1 MLRSLSSGVSGMRSN
16 QVRMD
21 VIANNIANVNTVGFK
36 SSRATLK
43 DGFSQLL
50 QGASRPQGDLG
61 GLNPKQVG
69 LGAQVGSI
77 DMLFSQ
83 GAIEA
88 SSRETDLAL
97 QGDSFFVVAKG
108 NQRMYTRAGT
118 FEFDASGRL
127 VQSGTGYV
135 VQGRLATNGVLGG
148 SVRDIVVPMGLTTPA
163 QATSTAILGG
173 NLDAAAATGATRD
186 SSIYVFDAMGAKH
199 ELKVTFTKSATAN
212 TWDWA
217 IDASVLT
224 PAEAAS
230 LTGGSGT
237 VTFDGTGQLI
247 AGGAP
252 VVGFTPDNGASP
264 MSVTL
269 DFGSG
274 MTGLT
279 QFASASTAVI
289 RDQDGYTMG
298 TLESVTID
306 RTGTIIG
313 GFTNGIVQP
322 IAQIALADF
331 VNPAGLERQG
341 DNLFGAS
348 ANSGEPVLGYALEG
362 ANSLIQSKSLEM
374 SNVDVAQ
381 EFTNMI
387 VTQRGFQASSRVIT
401 TSDEM
406 LQEVVNLKR

>member
-21 VIANNIANVNTVGFK
+21 VIANNIANVNTVAFK
-36 SSRATLK
+36 SSRASLK

-50 QGASRPQGDLG
+50 QGASRPQGGLG
-61 GLNPKQVG
+61 GVNPKQVG
-69 LGAQVGSI
+69 LGSEVGSI
-77 DMLFSQ
+77 DMMFSQ
-83 GAIEA
+83 GPVEA

-118 FEFDASGRL
+118 FEFDAAGRL

-148 SVRDIVVPMGLTTPA
+148 AVGDVIVPMGLTTPA
-163 QATSTAILGG
+163 RATTTAAIGG
-173 NLDAAAATGATRD
+173 NLDVAAAVGDTRE

-199 ELKVTFTKSATAN
+199 ELKVIFTRNAAAN

-217 IDASVLT
+217 IDTSVLT
-224 PAEAAS
+224 PAEAAT

-237 VTFDGTGQLI
+237 VTFDGTGQI
-247 AGGAP
+247 IPGPAP
-252 VVGFTPDNGASP
+252 VIGFTPDNGAAPISI
-264 MSVTL
+264 TL
-269 DFGSG
+269 DFGG
-274 MTGLT
+274 GLTGLT
-279 QFASASTAVI
+279 QFAAPSTAVI

-298 TLESVTID
+298 TLENITID
-306 RTGTIIG
+306 RTGTLIG
-313 GFTNGIVQP
+313 GFTNGVVQP
-322 IAQIALADF
+322 LGQIALADF
-331 VNPAGLERQG
+331 VNPAGLERRG

-348 ANSGEPVLGYALEG
+348 ANSGEPVLGYSLEG
-362 ANSLIQSKSLEM
+362 ASSLIQSKSLEM